1 MGVSQSQYLSY
12 SEIEFV
18 TKSQN
23 QLLRHSLTSTEAI
36 TVVREIMEA
45 RFPRRNSQRPAQA
58 ALTHIVVK
66 YNAGVA
72 SKVNDLRK
80 TSTEVNWPS
89 DGNASLCPHWSAPPM
104 ALLESSAGSHHC
116 RGHLPVA
123 WSGHCLWTCKR
134 GQGPQ
139 EVRGWLGGRKEVP
152 GTCSSSQ
159 ALPGPSVPRAACEIR
174 QKQVEKTI
182 IQIKKQQWL

>member
-1 MGVSQSQYLSY
+1 MHSLGSDGVSQSQYLSY

-45 RFPRRNSQRPAQA
+45 RFPPRNSQQPAQV

-72 SKVNDLRK
+72 SKVNNLRK

-123 WSGHCLWTCKR
+123 WTVWPLPVDLQTWA
-134 GQGPQ
+134 GPAGSAWVAGR
-139 EVRGWLGGRKEVP
+139 EEGG
-152 GTCSSSQ
+152 
-159 ALPGPSVPRAACEIR
+159 AWDL
-174 QKQVEKTI
+174 
-182 IQIKKQQWL
+182 